1 VVTGRPGYAWA
12 APGFGDLSKA
22 GLRANGGAGLRGM
35 GIYMATIA
43 ERAAGGSGRAGS
55 GSERLMMTVGEFLL
69 RRLREAG
76 IADLFGVPGDFN
88 LELLQQMEDTG
99 SLRWVGTCSEL
110 NASYAADGYARLNGM
125 GALTVTNAVGALGA
139 INGIAGSYAEH
150 VPVILVA
157 GSIPLRSIERGL
169 GMHHTTGDGTWDR
182 FLGAF
187 AQVTAAQARLT
198 PYNAVTEIDRLIL
211 TAWRE
216 KLPVYME
223 LPSDI
228 AYLDIEVPAAPL
240 VLAEPPGDPER
251 LRSCAAAIAGRL
263 LQATS
268 PAILVDQDADRYG
281 AAAEVAAL
289 AQKMRLPV
297 AVTGPAKGVIDETFP
312 HYAGIYNGKASDP
325 RTRDAIE
332 ASDCLLSIGYRPID
346 GTSGDFTASLPAD
359 TIRARGHSADIGDLN
374 YQAVTLKEVLRGV
387 IDAVPEAAS
396 GAAGQPAAA
405 PAAATHADGSA
416 RLTQAAYWEAIQG
429 YLRPG
434 DVLLTDNGTSYAIF
448 GLRLPPG
455 CTVVASVIW
464 GSIGYSVGAL
474 LGTLT
479 AAPERRHLLFIGDGS
494 FQETAQELS
503 TMLRHDCKPVI
514 FLINN
519 GGYTIERGYMGKT
532 ADYND
537 IATWA
542 YADLPKVFRADT
554 TARSFVCRTVADLQN
569 ALSAPNDT
577 LVFVESVMDPHDAPA
592 AVIHSSNN
600 GAELDYG
607 PRGPQHRDNIQLR
620 PSGPPP
626 GKTAPANKHA
636 GGGFDSGSQ

>member
-1 VVTGRPGYAWA
+1 MTS
-12 APGFGDLSKA
+12 L
-22 GLRANGGAGLRGM
+22 
-35 GIYMATIA
+35 A
-43 ERAAGGSGRAGS
+43 ERASDQAGTTARGAESRTMA
-55 GSERLMMTVGEFLL
+55 VGDFLL
-69 RRLREAG
+69 RRLWEAG
-76 IADLFGVPGDFN
+76 IGHLFGVPGDFN
-88 LELLQQMEDTG
+88 LELLQQMEDG
-99 SLRWVGTCSEL
+99 GQLKWVGTCSEL

-125 GALTVTNAVGALGA
+125 GAVTVTNAVGALSA
-139 INGIAGSYAEH
+139 INGIAGAYAEH
-150 VPVILVA
+150 VPVILIA

-187 AQVTAAQARLT
+187 AQVTAGEARLT
-198 PYNAVTEIDRLIL
+198 PSNAATEIDRLIL

-240 VLAEPPGDPER
+240 VLAEPPDDPER
-251 LRSCAAAIAGRL
+251 LRSCAAAVADL
-263 LQATS
+263 LSKARS
-268 PAILVDQDADRYG
+268 PAILVDEDVDRYG
-281 AAAEVAAL
+281 AATEVMGL
-289 AQKMRLPV
+289 SEKLQLPV
-297 AVTGPAKGVIDETFP
+297 AVTGPAKAVIDETFP
-312 HYAGIYNGKASDP
+312 HFAGVYNGKASAP
-325 RTRDAIE
+325 QTRE
-332 ASDCLLSIGYRPID
+332 AVENSDCLLSIGYRPID
-346 GTSGDFTASLPAD
+346 GTSGDFTARLPAN
-359 TIRARGHSADIGDLN
+359 TIRARGHSVDVGEDN
-374 YQAVTLKEVLRGV
+374 YQAVTLREVLRGV
-387 IDAVPEAAS
+387 IDAVPQVTSRATRHF
-396 GAAGQPAAA
+396 AA
-405 PAAATHADGSA
+405 PMPTGAHADGSA
-416 RLTQAAYWEAIQG
+416 KLTQAAYWETIQG

-448 GLRLPPG
+448 GFQLPPK

-537 IATWA
+537 VATWA
-542 YADLPKVFRADT
+542 YAELPKAFRPDT
-554 TARSFVCRTVADLQN
+554 TARSFVVKTVADLEE

-577 LVFVESVMDPHDAPA
+577 MVFIESVMDPYDAPA
-592 AVIHSSNN
+592 PVIHSSNN
-600 GAELDYG
+600 GAEIDYG
-607 PRGPQHRDNIQLR
+607 PRGPQHRGNEQLR
-620 PSGPPP
+620 PA
-626 GKTAPANKHA
+626 T
-636 GGGFDSGSQ
+636 

>member
-1 VVTGRPGYAWA
+1 VTSLGERTTDKSQHMGR
-12 APGFGDLSKA
+12 
-22 GLRANGGAGLRGM
+22 GADSL
-35 GIYMATIA
+35 A
-43 ERAAGGSGRAGS
+43 
-55 GSERLMMTVGEFLL
+55 MTVGEFLL
-69 RRLREAG
+69 RRLQEAG
-76 IADLFGVPGDFN
+76 IGHLFGVPGDFN
-88 LELLQQMEDTG
+88 LELLQQNADG
-99 SLRWVGTCSEL
+99 GRLAWVGTCNEL
-110 NASYAADGYARLNGM
+110 NAAYAADGYARLTGM

-139 INGIAGSYAEH
+139 MNGIAGSYAEH
-150 VPVILVA
+150 VPVILIA

-187 AQVTAAQARLT
+187 AHVTAGQARLT
-198 PYNAVTEIDRLIL
+198 PANAATEIDRLIR

-216 KLPVYME
+216 KLPVYLE

-240 VLAEPPGDPER
+240 MLAEPPSDPER
-251 LRSCAAAIAGRL
+251 LKSCAAAIADQLSR
-263 LQATS
+263 ATA
-268 PAILVDQDADRYG
+268 PAILVDEDVDRYG
-281 AAAEVAAL
+281 AATEVMGLAE
-289 AQKMRLPV
+289 KMQLPV
-297 AVTGPAKGVIDETFP
+297 AVVSAAKAVIDETFP
-312 HYAGIYNGKASDP
+312 YYAGIYNGKASAP
-325 RTRDAIE
+325 QTREAIE
-332 ASDCLLSIGYRPID
+332 GSDCLLSIGYRPID
-346 GTSGDFTASLPAD
+346 GTSGDFTASLPAN
-359 TIRARGHSADIGDLN
+359 TIRARGHSVDLGEDN
-374 YQAVTLKEVLRGV
+374 YQAVTLREVLRSV
-387 IDAVPEAAS
+387 TD
-396 GAAGQPAAA
+396 AA
-405 PAAATHADGSA
+405 PHVTSRGNGHAVAAMPAGAQADGSA
-416 RLTQAAYWEAIQG
+416 KLTQAAYWETIQG

-448 GLRLPPG
+448 GFRLPPK

-537 IATWA
+537 VANWA
-542 YADLPKVFRADT
+542 YADLPRVFRPDT
-554 TARSFVCRTVADLQN
+554 TARSFKVKTVADLER
-569 ALSAPNDT
+569 ALNAPNDR
-577 LVFVESVMDPHDAPA
+577 LIFIESVMDPYDAPA
-592 AVIHSSNN
+592 PVIHSSNN

-607 PRGPQHRDNIQLR
+607 PRGPQHRGNAQLR
-620 PSGPPP
+620 PA
-626 GKTAPANKHA
+626 T
-636 GGGFDSGSQ
+636 

>member
-1 VVTGRPGYAWA
+1 MTS
-12 APGFGDLSKA
+12 L
-22 GLRANGGAGLRGM
+22 
-35 GIYMATIA
+35 A
-43 ERAAGGSGRAGS
+43 ERASGNAQHVGQGTETRI
-55 GSERLMMTVGEFLL
+55 MTVGEFLL
-69 RRLREAG
+69 RRLHEAG
-76 IADLFGVPGDFN
+76 IEHLFGVPGDFN
-88 LELLQQMEDTG
+88 LELLQQLEDGGHLT
-99 SLRWVGTCSEL
+99 WVGTCSEL

-125 GALTVTNAVGALGA
+125 GALSVTNAVGALSA
-139 INGIAGSYAEH
+139 INGIAGSYAER
-150 VPVILVA
+150 VPVVLIA

-187 AQVTAAQARLT
+187 AQVTVGQARLT
-198 PYNAVTEIDRLIL
+198 PSNAATEIDRLIL

-216 KLPVYME
+216 KLPVYLE
-223 LPSDI
+223 LPSDV

-240 VLAEPPGDPER
+240 VLAQPASDPER
-251 LRSCAAAIAGRL
+251 LRSCAGAIASQL
-263 LQATS
+263 SKAKS
-268 PAILVDQDADRYG
+268 PAILVDQDVARYDVATEVMG
-281 AAAEVAAL
+281 LAEKLQA
-289 AQKMRLPV
+289 PV

-312 HYAGIYNGKASDP
+312 HYAGIYNGKGSAP
-325 RTRDAIE
+325 GTVQAIE
-332 ASDCLLSIGYRPID
+332 GADCLLSIGYRPID
-346 GTSGDFTASLPAD
+346 GTSGDFTAALPAD
-359 TIRARGHSADIGDLN
+359 TIRARGHSVDIGEDN
-374 YQAVTLKEVLRGV
+374 YQAVTLKDALGAV
-387 IDAVPEAAS
+387 IGAVPQVTGRGNGHFA
-396 GAAGQPAAA
+396 GAMPAGN
-405 PAAATHADGSA
+405 HADGSA
-416 RLTQAAYWEAIQG
+416 KLTQAAYWEALQG
-429 YLRPG
+429 YLQPG

-448 GLRLPPG
+448 GFKLPPK

-479 AAPERRHLLFIGDGS
+479 AAPGRRHLLFIGDGS

-537 IATWA
+537 VAGWA
-542 YADLPKVFRADT
+542 YAELPKVFCPGT
-554 TARSFVCRTVADLQN
+554 KARSFVVKTVADLEK

-577 LVFVESVMDPHDAPA
+577 LVFIESVMDPYDAPA

-607 PRGPQHRDNIQLR
+607 PRGPQHRGNAQLR
-620 PSGPPP
+620 PA
-626 GKTAPANKHA
+626 T
-636 GGGFDSGSQ
+636 